1 MSVLELLNL
10 RIDQLK
16 DLVDTFVKHLLELFP
31 VLSEKMSLDV
41 QRMVSLT
48 S

>member
-10 RIDQLK
+10 RIDKLK

-31 VLSEKMSLDV
+31 VLSEKMSPKL
-41 QRMVSLT
+41 QRGMDLT
-48 S
+48 W